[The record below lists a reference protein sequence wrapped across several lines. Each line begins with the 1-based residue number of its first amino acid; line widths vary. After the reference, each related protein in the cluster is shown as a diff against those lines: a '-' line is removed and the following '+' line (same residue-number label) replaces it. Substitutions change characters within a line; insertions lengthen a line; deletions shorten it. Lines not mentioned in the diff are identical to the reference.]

1 MSPDDHLFT
10 SDLPD
15 LAEAYQPRR
24 LTFAQRFPDLYYLK
38 VKGITGSSELQAY
51 YERVVAYTDKLDAR
65 NAITS
70 DG

>member
-1 MSPDDHLFT
+1 MTTLFIPHSSELT
-10 SDLPD
+10 DLT
-15 LAEAYQPRR
+15 EAYQPQE

-38 VKGITGSSELQAY
+38 IKGVTGISEIQAY